1 MNERNFVQQI
11 VDKYTDQPIDLL
23 SLLTEGYVLDG
34 RHITGQDAVDCLSEI
49 MYAFA
54 ILEKDKKL

>member
-1 MNERNFVQQI
+1 MNERKFVQKI
-11 VDKYTDQPIDLL
+11 VDKYVDQPMDLL
-23 SLLTEGYVLDG
+23 STLTGGYFLDG

-54 ILEKDKKL
+54 ILEKDNKV

>member
-1 MNERNFVQQI
+1 MNEREFVQKI

-23 SLLTEGYVLDG
+23 STLPEGYVLDG

-49 MYAFA
+49 MYAFS
-54 ILEKDKKL
+54 ILEKDNKV